1 MMLFIG
7 RYSFI
12 FRPEL
17 GPKQQATAIYFGHMV
32 IDNSEARSWADST
45 KHSVTFEAWVIWRH
59 SPLIPASPG
68 SVLRRT
74 EVQTQNI
81 CSADLDIK
89 VTPYIFF
96 YFVAVSSV
104 RLSTVLYL
112 LCLPRVSRPPQCGR
126 WRLIRALT
134 SLAGLQWKSVPC
146 AIGFLR
152 RNLLPPKISV
162 LKLGQHTTKNT
173 HSRLLWMFLS
183 LRLYTVGW

>member
-96 YFVAVSSV
+96 ISS
-104 RLSTVLYL
+104 
-112 LCLPRVSRPPQCGR
+112 QCRQFDCQPFYICCASPG
-126 WRLIRALT
+126 
-134 SLAGLQWKSVPC
+134 SLAPLSAADDDLFEHWRHWRGCIEKVFRVRSAFC
-146 AIGFLR
+146 AATFSPR
-152 RNLLPPKISV
+152 KF
-162 LKLGQHTTKNT
+162 Q
-173 HSRLLWMFLS
+173 F
-183 LRLYTVGW
+183 